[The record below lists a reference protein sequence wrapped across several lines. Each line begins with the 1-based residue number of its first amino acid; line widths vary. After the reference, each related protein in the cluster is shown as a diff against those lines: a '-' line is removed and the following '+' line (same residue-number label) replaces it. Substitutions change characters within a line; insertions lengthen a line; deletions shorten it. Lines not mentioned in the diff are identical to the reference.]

1 MILDFITINHTRV
14 GIDCN
19 NVTRSTVTFIIQR
32 NLVFDCS
39 FKKKPGYY
47 VHLVY
52 SRPFFNMR
60 HINCYQTWMFNI
72 LKEQMA
78 NPEWGNKHEFK
89 LTLCHM
95 TKDVKTR
102 HITSHYVT

>member
-1 MILDFITINHTRV
+1 MFIW
-14 GIDCN
+14 
-19 NVTRSTVTFIIQR
+19 
-32 NLVFDCS
+32 
-39 FKKKPGYY
+39 
-47 VHLVY
+47 Y

-60 HINCYQTWMFNI
+60 HINCCQACMFNL

-102 HITSHYVT
+102 

>member
-1 MILDFITINHTRV
+1 MFIW
-14 GIDCN
+14 
-19 NVTRSTVTFIIQR
+19 
-32 NLVFDCS
+32 
-39 FKKKPGYY
+39 
-47 VHLVY
+47 Y

-60 HINCYQTWMFNI
+60 HINCCQTWMFNI

-102 HITSHYVT
+102 ALNGY